1 MTEEEKAAA
10 QKYWE
15 ENIEDT
21 LKENGGVIPFKYK
34 IALGPKTLQE
44 YNGLTDEQIKWLEEN
59 DICNETWYEW
69 TKTPR
74 RNFENQQVT
83 TQQEGENQQVTQQQN
98 TFTDLETGETYPVG
112 VDKDTGNNVIW
123 YDCEWLTEEQFYA
136 KKEMKRLPDG
146 EKEEYD
152 WNYVNKW
159 VENNVEEFVNDYSFL
174 TDANLFKKLEIVA
187 NEENVSDVYRVAYA
201 TSLLNRILEVSCPEG
216 DDLVQYVVER
226 YTDNNTILRSVY
238 FDLVYS
244 IRICNKL
251 KFPLIPS

>member
-15 ENIEDT
+15 ENIEAT

-34 IALGPKTLQE
+34 IALGPNSLQE
-44 YNGLTDEQIKWLEEN
+44 YRGLTDEQIKYLEDN

-74 RNFENQQVT
+74 RNFETQQQT
-83 TQQEGENQQVTQQQN
+83 TQQEGENQGVTQQQN
-98 TFTDLETGETYPVG
+98 MYTDPETGETYAVG
-112 VDKDTGNNVIW
+112 VDNETGKNIIY
-123 YDCEWLTEEQFYA
+123 YDGEWLTEEQFDA
-136 KKEMKRLPDG
+136 MKERKRLPDG

-187 NEENVSDVYRVAYA
+187 NEENVPDVYRVAYA
-201 TSLLNRILEVSCPEG
+201 TSLLNRILEAPCPEG
-216 DDLVQYVVER
+216 DDLIQFVVGT
-226 YTDNNTILRSVY
+226 YTDNRTI
-238 FDLVYS
+238 
-244 IRICNKL
+244 
-251 KFPLIPS
+251 